1 MSNSRYNRQTI
12 LEKIGESGQQK
23 LLNASVCIVGCGG
36 LGSIIAPYLAGAGVG
51 HMTLVDGDIVDI
63 SNLHRQVFYS
73 EESAGTHKAQVLA
86 THCAAL
92 NPSISITVH
101 AEHLTK
107 NNIVEIINSCDVVL
121 ECTDEIYTKYLVND
135 YCFVQR
141 IPMVYG
147 AIYKYDGYVSVFEN
161 NSKKA
166 IHLRDIFPSPQSDLP
181 SCSEVGV
188 LATIAGLTAL
198 IQANEAIKFITGIGE
213 SLVGKLLSY
222 NVLDNKQLTLKLRKS
237 YKKDMESIYLRS
249 SYNLIREITWKQLQ
263 EKEDLVTLCILEKDE
278 VFQLDMDYLHIPLSK
293 WAEEKKNLDAS
304 KSYAVFCMSGKRSAD
319 LVKRMD
325 GEFDL
330 INITG
335 GIKGIK

>member
-12 LEKIGESGQQK
+12 LDKIGETGQQK
-23 LLNASVCIVGCGG
+23 LLDASVCIVGCGG

-73 EESAGTHKAQVLA
+73 EESAGTPKAEALA
-86 THCAAL
+86 GHCAAL

-121 ECTDEIYTKYLVND
+121 ECTDEIYSKYLVND

-161 NSKKA
+161 KSKKS
-166 IHLRDIFPSPQSDLP
+166 IHLRDIFPSPQNDLP

-237 YKKDMESIYLRS
+237 YKMDMESIYLRS
-249 SYNLIREITWKQLQ
+249 SYNLIPEITWDQLQ
-263 EKEDLVTLCILEKDE
+263 EERNYVPLCILEKDE
-278 VFQLDMDYLHIPLSK
+278 VFQLNREYLHIPLSE
-293 WAEEKKNLDAS
+293 WEEKKKDLDAS
-304 KSYAVFCMSGKRSAD
+304 KSYAVFCMSGKRSAE
-319 LVKRMD
+319 LVKKAD
-325 GEFDL
+325 GEFNFKS
-330 INITG
+330 IIG
-335 GIKGIK
+335 GINAK